1 MSSVE
6 REATE
11 NLIRAAEAWTAIILT
26 HTVGEYFA
34 AAVLAGGGVVGA
46 LGGSSAG
53 IVELVAGLR
62 VVAGLPVRLAVNAL
76 AVVVAPEVITA
87 VEVRVALIHVVGA
100 SVGLGEAGAEDSGRC
115 EGELGEHD

>member
-6 REATE
+6 REAAE
-11 NLIRAAEAWTAIILT
+11 NLIRATEAWTAIVLT
-26 HTVGEYFA
+26 HAVGEYFA

-46 LGGSSAG
+46 LGELSAG

-62 VVAGLPVRLAVNAL
+62 VVTGLPVRLAVDAF
-76 AVVVAPEVITA
+76 AVVVAPEGITA
-87 VEVRVALIHVVGA
+87 VEVRVALIHEAGA
-100 SVGLGEAGAEDSGRC
+100 RIGLGEAGAEDSRC